1 MPLRLNRNT
10 NFIKAIKATQTK
22 LFSSYC
28 IQTSCYL
35 HAGTFN
41 KKTRKILEDILEDMC
56 FSFILG
62 RCGYFWSWCSKSSS
76 SVYFMTKQIEDSVII
91 LRPKFCDTCKMQLG
105 SWCNSIVTR
114 GSSPKVTTQSEC
126 SRFQVKITCYIY
138 ISADHFQHVIDSSL
152 QFKDPK
158 LKLK

>member
-41 KKTRKILEDILEDMC
+41 KKTRKILEDNLEDMC
-56 FSFILG
+56 ISFILG
-62 RCGYFWSWCSKSSS
+62 RCGYFADLILMFK
-76 SVYFMTKQIEDSVII
+76 II
-91 LRPKFCDTCKMQLG
+91 IICLFHDKTNRRQCDY
-105 SWCNSIVTR
+105 
-114 GSSPKVTTQSEC
+114 PE
-126 SRFQVKITCYIY
+126 
-138 ISADHFQHVIDSSL
+138 A
-152 QFKDPK
+152 
-158 LKLK
+158 